1 MILIPASLQTSIDNM
16 KYCDIKTEAFNTQ
29 IDWVMGHENPSLKVY
44 AAKLPDDTYL
54 ELAYQSHDD
63 WNTVET
69 SFSRDNSSGRTGTG
83 NQMQIFGAV
92 INHII
97 NFIQTNQIT
106 KLVFSAH
113 KPQGS
118 FGARDSSR
126 SDLYKKMA
134 TKYIK
139 NTGYELD
146 IRDVGNNDIFTIQD
160 PSKKL
165 NQDSVK
171 DKYI

>member
-1 MILIPASLQTSIDNM
+1 M
-16 KYCDIKTEAFNTQ
+16 KYCDIKTEAFDTQ
-29 IDWVMGHENPSLKVY
+29 LNWQLGAETPTLVVY
-44 AAKLPDDTYL
+44 AALLPDETYL
-54 ELAYQSHDD
+54 ELVYQSHDD

-69 SFSRDNSSGRTGTG
+69 SFSRDNSSSRTGTG
-83 NQMQIFGAV
+83 NQMQIFGAI

-97 NFIQTNQIT
+97 NFMHKKQIT
-106 KLVFSAH
+106 KLVFTAH

-139 NTGYELD
+139 NTRYKLD

-160 PSKKL
+160 PGEKI